1 MLCKICHGGARTVPA
16 RCPHGAR
23 YGARTVPAGKT
34 RIIAQ
39 RAIELILVSIMLLIL
54 SRHVL
59 EFPIFYSGHRAG
71 TVRAPCGHRAG
82 TERAP
87 IGRSKGDGRREK
99 STKVRHASQ
108 KQKRN
113 LKLKAEF
120 RSCLTQ
126 SGAKPSFDLHVSYR
140 QTPLEKVEVKGAIC
154 PSRRR
159 EKVRPSPEL
168 PCGHRAGT
176 ERAPSGHR
184 LDAAKARDVE
194 RKVRKCD
201 MHLKKKPQTES

>member
-1 MLCKICHGGARTVPA
+1 MLCKICHGGARKVPA

-54 SRHVL
+54 SRHML

-159 EKVRPSPEL
+159 EKVRPSPSRDFIPGVSWSVKGSESGCVGQRFS
-168 PCGHRAGT
+168 PPP
-176 ERAPSGHR
+176 APG
-184 LDAAKARDVE
+184 LQ
-194 RKVRKCD
+194 C
-201 MHLKKKPQTES
+201 